1 MKKIIICLFCAC
13 FLHFSAFAM
22 CYNVSLGEAISDSPV
37 IVYAEVSFE
46 ATTNAVYQTVVQINV
61 IESIKGDLNGNSPA
75 NWYFPGSNGQR
86 VVKKESI
93 KGIFFLSKNAKNE
106 WIVNG
111 IGCYNHRLIVDD
123 NNKII
128 LNVNA
133 DRYNP
138 DLTVDKRVTIT
149 DFKEGVAL
157 YLKSMK
163 KSGKFKKNKKTKN
176 ETYQKLVAS
185 MKN

>member
-1 MKKIIICLFCAC
+1 
-13 FLHFSAFAM
+13 
-22 CYNVSLGEAISDSPV
+22 VSLQEAIARSPV
-37 IVYAEVSFE
+37 IVYAEISFE

-61 IESIKGDLNGNSPA
+61 IESIKGDLSGNSPA
-75 NWYFPGSNGQR
+75 NWYFPGSGGQR

-106 WIVNG
+106 WQIDG

-128 LNVNA
+128 LNENTEH
-133 DRYNP
+133 YNP
-138 DLTVDKRVTIT
+138 DLTADKRVTIT

-163 KSGKFKKNKKTKN
+163 KYGEFKENKETKN